1 MEDDQGGFVPQFLEI
16 LNSPAEF
23 VNPINLYQSL
33 VREHLNVLDFDYV
46 MTRYQNAELYLDGFD
61 HSPRITGPGCPYF
74 NFLQPQIAE
83 FQRISGCQRCNYE
96 DNITA
101 RNVSRSP
108 YFIQQLDDIPV
119 DSDLVTAFAA
129 RFEEVGLEQ
138 PYNANDP
145 LLCLNCQSPRTKT
158 DFLEL
163 LEPSP
168 VVVISIPR

>member
-101 RNVSRSP
+101 REVSRSP

-145 LLCLNCQSPRTKT
+145 LLCLNCGSP
-158 DFLEL
+158 
-163 LEPSP
+163 
-168 VVVISIPR
+168 

>member
-108 YFIQQLDDIPV
+108 YFIQQLEDIPV

-129 RFEEVGLEQ
+129 RFEEGGLEQ